1 MFGKPRV
8 DRSSQFLTL
17 AMIDFQRYNLDN
29 GLKLIVHQDRTTPLI
44 AVNILYDVGARDEHP
59 EHTGFAH
66 LFEHL
71 MFEGSANIAEYD
83 NALQMAGGE
92 NNAFTTNDITN
103 YYLTIPKQNIETALW
118 LESDRMLELF
128 FSEEKLNI
136 QKDVVSEEYRQS
148 YLNQP
153 YGDVWAL
160 LRSLVYKVHPY
171 QWPTIGK
178 SIDHVK
184 NATVSQVKDFFYR
197 FYRPN
202 NAIVVLTG
210 DIEPEM
216 AYNLVKK
223 WFGDIPSGID
233 YKRNLPAEP
242 VQNAERRLRVQ
253 RDVPFDEIYMAF
265 PTGKRLDHDF
275 YTTDLLTDIL
285 AGGSSARLKE
295 NLVKKKKIFSEA
307 NAWVTGSIDNGFLA
321 IMGKL
326 HTNQT
331 IENAEKAIWEELQ
344 DLKNNPVS
352 ERELQKVKNK
362 LEASNTFAE
371 TGILSKA
378 MNLAYYE
385 LLGDADLLN
394 HQNEKYFAIN
404 ADELMNAANDII
416 NPAKANILYY
426 LAKK

>member
-1 MFGKPRV
+1 
-8 DRSSQFLTL
+8 
-17 AMIDFQRYNLDN
+17 MINFRRYNLDN
-29 GLKLIVHQDRTTPLI
+29 GLKLIVHQDRTTPLL

-71 MFEGSANIAEYD
+71 MFEGSANIPEYD

-118 LESDRMLELF
+118 LESDRMLELA
-128 FSEEKLNI
+128 FSEDKLNI

-184 NATVSQVKDFFYR
+184 NATLVQVKDFFYK

-202 NAIVVLTG
+202 NAIIVLTG
-210 DIEPEM
+210 DIDPDL
-216 AYNLVKK
+216 AYDLVKK
-223 WFGDIPSGID
+223 WFGDIPAGKG

-242 VQNAERRLRVQ
+242 MQTAERRLTVE

-265 PTGKRLDHDF
+265 PTGIRLDHSF
-275 YTTDLLTDIL
+275 YTTDLLTDLL
-285 AGGSSARLKE
+285 AGGSSARLRE
-295 NLVKKKKIFSEA
+295 NLVKKKNIFSEA

-321 IMGKL
+321 VMGKL
-326 HTNQT
+326 HKNQT
-331 IENAEKAIWEELQ
+331 VENAETAIWEELR
-344 DLKNNPVS
+344 DLKTNPVS

-371 TGILSKA
+371 AGILSKA

-385 LLGDADLLN
+385 LLEDADFLN
-394 HQNEKYFAIN
+394 HQTEKYFAID
-404 ADELMNAANDII
+404 AAELQDAANDIFKP
-416 NPAKANILYY
+416 NKANVLHY

>member
-1 MFGKPRV
+1 
-8 DRSSQFLTL
+8 
-17 AMIDFQRYNLDN
+17 MIDFRQYSLDN
-29 GLKLIVHQDRTTPLI
+29 GLKLIVHQDRTTPLV

-71 MFEGSANIAEYD
+71 MFEGSANIPEYD

-118 LESDRMLELF
+118 LESDRMLELA

-184 NATVSQVKDFFYR
+184 NATLAQVKDFFYK

-202 NAIVVLTG
+202 NAIMVLTG
-210 DIEPEM
+210 DIDPDL
-216 AYNLVKK
+216 AFDLVKK
-223 WFGDIPSGID
+223 WFGDIPAGNG
-233 YKRNLPAEP
+233 YTRNLSAEP
-242 VQNAERRLRVQ
+242 MQTSERRLRVE

-265 PTGKRLDHDF
+265 PTEKRLDHSF
-275 YTTDLLTDIL
+275 YTTDLLTDLL
-285 AGGSSARLKE
+285 ASGSSARLRE

-321 IMGKL
+321 VMGKL
-326 HTNQT
+326 HKDQSV
-331 IENAEKAIWEELQ
+331 ENAETAIWEELQ

-371 TGILSKA
+371 AGILSKA

-385 LLGDADLLN
+385 LLGNADILN
-394 HQNEKYFAIN
+394 HQTEKYFAID
-404 ADELMNAANDII
+404 AGELQEAANDILK
-416 NPAKANILYY
+416 PDKANLLHYM
-426 LAKK
+426 AKK

>member
-1 MFGKPRV
+1 
-8 DRSSQFLTL
+8 
-17 AMIDFQRYNLDN
+17 MIDFQRYILDN
-29 GLKLIVHQDRTTPLI
+29 GLKLIVHQDRTTPLV

-71 MFEGSANIAEYD
+71 MFEGSANIPEYD

-118 LESDRMLELF
+118 LESDRMLELA

-184 NATVSQVKDFFYR
+184 NATLEQVKDFFYQ

-202 NAIVVLTG
+202 NAVMVLTG
-210 DIEPEM
+210 DIEPNL
-216 AYNLVKK
+216 AFDLVKK
-223 WFGDIPSGID
+223 WFGDIPAGAK
-233 YKRNLPAEP
+233 YKRNLPAET
-242 VQNAERRLRVQ
+242 VQNADRRLKVE

-265 PTGKRLDHDF
+265 PTGKRLDYSF

-285 AGGSSARLKE
+285 AGGSSARLRE

-307 NAWVTGSIDNGFLA
+307 NAWITGSIDNGFLA
-321 IMGKL
+321 VMGKL
-326 HTNQT
+326 HKDQS

-344 DLKNNPVS
+344 NLKNNPVS

-371 TGILSKA
+371 AGILSKA

-394 HQNEKYFAIN
+394 HQTEKYFAID
-404 ADELMNAANDII
+404 AGELQKAANDIL
-416 NPAKANILYY
+416 NPYKANVLHYR
-426 LAKK
+426 ANK

>member
-1 MFGKPRV
+1 
-8 DRSSQFLTL
+8 
-17 AMIDFQRYNLDN
+17 MIDFRRYSLDN
-29 GLKLIVHQDRTTPLI
+29 GLKLIVHQDRTTPLV

-71 MFEGSANIAEYD
+71 MFEGSANIPEYD

-118 LESDRMLELF
+118 LESDRMLELA

-184 NATVSQVKDFFYR
+184 NATLAQVKDFFYK

-202 NAIVVLTG
+202 NAIMVLTG
-210 DIEPEM
+210 DIDPDL
-216 AYNLVKK
+216 AFDLVKK
-223 WFGDIPSGID
+223 WFGDIPAGNG
-233 YKRNLPAEP
+233 YTRNLSAEP
-242 VQNAERRLRVQ
+242 MQTSERRLRVE

-265 PTGKRLDHDF
+265 PTEKRLDHSF
-275 YTTDLLTDIL
+275 YTTDLLTDLL
-285 AGGSSARLKE
+285 ASGSSARLRE

-321 IMGKL
+321 VMGKL
-326 HTNQT
+326 HKDQSV
-331 IENAEKAIWEELQ
+331 ENAETAIWEELQ

-371 TGILSKA
+371 AGILSKA

-385 LLGDADLLN
+385 LLGNADFLN
-394 HQNEKYFAIN
+394 HQTEKYFAID
-404 ADELMNAANDII
+404 AGELQEAANDILK
-416 NPAKANILYY
+416 PDKANLLHYM
-426 LAKK
+426 AKK

>member
-1 MFGKPRV
+1 
-8 DRSSQFLTL
+8 
-17 AMIDFQRYNLDN
+17 MIDFQRYILDN
-29 GLKLIVHQDRTTPLI
+29 GLKLIVHQDRTTPLV

-103 YYLTIPKQNIETALW
+103 YYLTIPRQNIETALW
-118 LESDRMLELF
+118 LESDRMLELS
-128 FSEEKLNI
+128 FSEEKLSI

-160 LRSLVYKVHPY
+160 LRALVYKVHPY

-184 NATVSQVKDFFYR
+184 NATLAEVKDFFYR

-216 AYNLVKK
+216 AYSLVKK
-223 WFGDIPSGID
+223 WFGDIPAGNG
-233 YKRNLPAEP
+233 YKRNLSAEP
-242 VQNAERRLRVQ
+242 MQTAERRLTVE
-253 RDVPFDEIYMAF
+253 RDVPFDEIFMAF
-265 PTGKRLDHDF
+265 PTGQRLDHSF

-285 AGGSSARLKE
+285 AGGSSARLRE

-307 NAWVTGSIDNGFLA
+307 NAWVTGSIDKGFLA
-321 IMGKL
+321 VMGKL
-326 HTNQT
+326 HKDQS

-344 DLKNNPVS
+344 NLKNNPVS
-352 ERELQKVKNK
+352 ARELQKIKNK
-362 LEASNTFAE
+362 LEASHTFSEA
-371 TGILSKA
+371 GILSKA

-394 HQNEKYFAIN
+394 HQTEKYFTIDAG
-404 ADELMNAANDII
+404 ELQKAAGEIFVPYKSNVLFYK
-416 NPAKANILYY
+416 AKT
-426 LAKK
+426 